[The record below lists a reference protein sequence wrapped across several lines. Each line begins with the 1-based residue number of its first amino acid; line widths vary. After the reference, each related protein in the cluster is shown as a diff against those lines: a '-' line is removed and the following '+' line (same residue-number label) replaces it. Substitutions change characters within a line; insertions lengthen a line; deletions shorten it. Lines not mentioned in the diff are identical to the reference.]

1 MEVEVEQVEREGGRV
16 EGQQDTAQE
25 PTPVPQGNGVVVVV
39 GAACVVGGVSEEK
52 EGSSGE
58 AEMGPMAD
66 NGRDPEGEASSPLVS
81 AAGASVQQ
89 PVGGKE
95 YIPGGA
101 AMRAVCVALR
111 DALDC
116 VPVALTGLEDLVE
129 PLLMVEAWAQRACQ
143 GLKIKIPTQKEREAE
158 ERRNPK

>member
-1 MEVEVEQVEREGGRV
+1 MEVEQGEREGGRV
-16 EGQQDTAQE
+16 EGQQDRAQE
-25 PTPVPQGNGVVVVV
+25 PTPVPEGNRVVVV

-52 EGSSGE
+52 EGGSAE
-58 AEMGPMAD
+58 AGEMGPTAD
-66 NGRDPEGEASSPLVS
+66 NGRDPEAEPSSALVS
-81 AAGASVQQ
+81 AAGASVQP

>member
-1 MEVEVEQVEREGGRV
+1 M
-16 EGQQDTAQE
+16 
-25 PTPVPQGNGVVVVV
+25 
-39 GAACVVGGVSEEK
+39 VGGVSEEK
-52 EGSSGE
+52 EGSSSEAGE
-58 AEMGPMAD
+58 VGPVAD
-66 NGRDPEGEASSPLVS
+66 NGRDPEGPPSPLVS
-81 AAGASVQQ
+81 TSGASEQRPVASGG
-89 PVGGKE
+89 VGGKE

-101 AMRAVCVALR
+101 AIRAVCVALR

-116 VPVALTGLEDLVE
+116 VPVAITGLEDLVE